1 MALLAPESTL
11 EGIEELAHADL
22 TAQELLEE
30 AAERIARVV
39 PTDGHF
45 FSATDPETTLAMGA
59 GVIKNLPFEMCQ
71 THWDYEF
78 LVPDYLKFA
87 DIAQSPMPA
96 RGPPRRDGRPARS
109 AHRAGASSVA
119 TPAFAPRS
127 A

>member
-1 MALLAPESTL
+1 MALSAPESTL
-11 EGIEELAHADL
+11 EGHRRAGPRDL
-22 TAQELLEE
+22 TAQELIEE

-59 GVIKNLPFEMCQ
+59 GAIKNLPFEMCQ
-71 THWDYEF
+71 VHWDYEF

-87 DIAQSPMPA
+87 DSPRA
-96 RGPPRRDGRPARS
+96 RSPWRTCTTRRAAGPS
-109 AHRAGASSVA
+109 AHRAGGSSAA
-119 TPAFAPRS
+119 TPASAPRC